1 MIDSGVTLSISA
13 LESDKEVIRKFSN
26 NTRLSLRQYLSQPGI
41 VTSGRITYRTSY
53 SDCCANNHSYTGEC
67 YFPNGTIIA
76 ISSNLE
82 VYISRNKQKIQLHF
96 QNVTNVTGIYRCMVP
111 DQQGQNQRFH
121 FTLQAG

>member
-13 LESDKEVIRKFSN
+13 SESDEEVIHKFNN
-26 NTRLSLRQYLSQPGI
+26 NTSLQGYLSQSAI
-41 VTSGRITYRTSY
+41 SERITYQTSY
-53 SDCCANNHSYTGEC
+53 SDCCANNHSHTGEC

-96 QNVTNVTGIYRCMVP
+96 QNVTNVTGIYQCMVP
-111 DQQGQNQRFH
+111 DQHGQNQRFH
-121 FTLQAG
+121 FTLQAGLLQ

>member
-13 LESDKEVIRKFSN
+13 SESDREVIHKFSN
-26 NTRLSLRQYLSQPGI
+26 NTSLQRYFSQSAI

-53 SDCCANNHSYTGEC
+53 SDCCANNHSHTGEC
-67 YFPNGTIIA
+67 YFPNGTTIA

-82 VYISRNKQKIQLHF
+82 VYISRNEQKIQLHF
-96 QNVTNVTGIYRCMVP
+96 QNVTNVTGIYQCMVP
-111 DQQGQNQRFH
+111 DQQGQIQQFH